1 MDPVIIKRESL
12 CENADDEFDE
22 IDHPNLA
29 HLPVAPSYPSSQP
42 LFPTLPSN
50 PVFFKQEKM
59 ASKMEQCEEDLD
71 VKCHEKKRK
80 LDDNCSLDVGSSS
93 SMVPVKSNLPPVK
106 FPVRD
111 IVEEFKA
118 FSGIPWLSIK
128 AKQNGLM
135 SEEITAMAQTVI
147 ENMMQ
152 GTSSSTT
159 SPPSKSIDAKP
170 KCDDLKLSSLSSRR
184 KPQKETKHSTGIV
197 QFMDSSP
204 SCMGNSSSMGIP
216 SMVSPG
222 SVIPRKHQCTQCSY
236 STDNR
241 SHLRRHFTSVHC
253 EDKQFACYVCDREF
267 SRLEKAKNHIIK
279 IHPEVEYDRH
289 KVKKGQ
295 VILALEKSDAE
306 KSRPGFP
313 NYPTKPVT
321 ETSSATST
329 SKENTPEP
337 DTSGAPGEA
346 GCSSDG
352 IITQWM
358 DPENAS
364 PSNSEQIVKKTPA
377 KSYKDLERKFRCP
390 KCTYVGKD
398 VWHLKRHMNEIHE
411 GLKTFKCSDCEYS
424 TSRKHRMI
432 SHMKSHGELKCFYCT
447 FSSADI
453 NMFHTHLTECTRIH
467 RSATY
472 RCEFCPETFGIRKSF
487 AKHML
492 DIHQSV
498 LYLCDECLFLTLDF
512 EEFNMHKQSHE
523 ENGGGSMEVEEG
535 EHYCAACNELF
546 PSEDLLQQHVTEVH
560 NGTNTFSAKPQKV
573 RLLRYFEHALHFSLP
588 IFKVIVVTS
597 EESLYRNHE
606 IRLYKYYFEISQ

>member
-1 MDPVIIKRESL
+1 MDSSSRSIMDPVTIKRESL
-12 CENADDEFDE
+12 FGNGDDEFDE
-22 IDHPNLA
+22 IGCDHPNLA
-29 HLPVAPSYPSSQP
+29 HLPVAPSYPVSQP

-50 PVFFKQEKM
+50 PVFLKQEKM
-59 ASKMEQCEEDLD
+59 ASGNEIGEEEQSDSNFHKKKSRPEDQ
-71 VKCHEKKRK
+71 
-80 LDDNCSLDVGSSS
+80 NPGPSS
-93 SMVPVKSNLPPVK
+93 SMVPDKSAPPIK
-106 FPVRD
+106 FPVRN

-118 FSGIPWLSIK
+118 FSGIPWLSLK

-135 SEEITAMAQTVI
+135 NEEITAMAQTVI
-147 ENMMQ
+147 ENMML
-152 GTSSSTT
+152 GTSSSSS
-159 SPPSKSIDAKP
+159 SPPSRSIDAKP
-170 KCDDLKLSSLSSRR
+170 KCNDFSVNSSPLSSSRLTTGVTETQS
-184 KPQKETKHSTGIV
+184 PKEKENTTGIV

-204 SCMGNSSSMGIP
+204 NNAGNSVSMGTP
-216 SMVSPG
+216 SMVPSG

-267 SRLEKAKNHIIK
+267 SRLEKAKNHIVR

-295 VILALEKSDAE
+295 VILALEKSDAA

-313 NYPTKPVT
+313 NYPSKHVA
-321 ETSSATST
+321 ETSSVPPS
-329 SKENTPEP
+329 SKETTPEP
-337 DTSGAPGEA
+337 DTNTTFEEPREA
-346 GCSSDG
+346 GCVNDEM
-352 IITQWM
+352 IKQWVE
-358 DPENAS
+358 PENPS
-364 PSNSEQIVKKTPA
+364 PSSSEQIVKRTPA

-390 KCTYVGKD
+390 KCSYVGKD

-432 SHMKSHGELKCFYCT
+432 SHMKSHGELKCFYCS

-453 NMFHTHLTECTRIH
+453 NLFHTHLAECTKIH

-472 RCEFCPETFGIRKSF
+472 RCEFCPDTFGIRKSF

-546 PSEDLLQQHVTEVH
+546 PSEDLLHQHVTEIH
-560 NGTNTFSAKPQKV
+560 NGSGASGTKPQKV
-573 RLLRYFEHALHFSLP
+573 SFF
-588 IFKVIVVTS
+588 
-597 EESLYRNHE
+597 
-606 IRLYKYYFEISQ
+606 